1 MSSELE
7 AKIMDALKKVI
18 DPETELDVIRMKLIR
33 DLKVEDEGHVSLT
46 LRFIAIDK
54 LILLL
59 EVFNIEKR
67 MLTNMTTY
75 GILFI
80 RVR

>member
-1 MSSELE
+1 M
-7 AKIMDALKKVI
+7 
-18 DPETELDVIRMKLIR
+18 T
-33 DLKVEDEGHVSLT
+33 
-46 LRFIAIDK
+46 IADK